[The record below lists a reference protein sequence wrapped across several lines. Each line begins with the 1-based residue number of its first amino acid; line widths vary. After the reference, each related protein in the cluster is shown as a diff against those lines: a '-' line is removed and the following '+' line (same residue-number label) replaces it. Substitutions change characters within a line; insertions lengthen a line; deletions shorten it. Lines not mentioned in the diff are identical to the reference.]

1 MSANTGLTHEKETQM
16 RWEQPHEERGRHR
29 QNYLHY
35 GHGAVLGPVRPQE
48 PPGSARPS
56 PAGAPPA
63 AALSAQHSRLPSIPP
78 SVPPSFCLPTRASQ
92 LWPSLPLPFR
102 RRGAAGSSCHATL
115 GSLALVRAVAD
126 PSLPPAAG
134 RSRLLGAGVQFA
146 EESRCHGAAAQES
159 RAVLRSQQSL
169 LPRPASPGATGTSP
183 AASQFC
189 LSWD

>member
-63 AALSAQHSRLPSIPP
+63 AALSAQHSR
-78 SVPPSFCLPTRASQ
+78 F
-92 LWPSLPLPFR
+92 
-102 RRGAAGSSCHATL
+102 
-115 GSLALVRAVAD
+115 
-126 PSLPPAAG
+126 
-134 RSRLLGAGVQFA
+134 
-146 EESRCHGAAAQES
+146 
-159 RAVLRSQQSL
+159 
-169 LPRPASPGATGTSP
+169 
-183 AASQFC
+183 
-189 LSWD
+189 LSWNWCPGSCSFSAVEEEDEELRVGPKCL